1 MFGQLT
7 AKDFAVLRIPLESG
21 RQSPDSVGGILFL
34 GIFLQWLLYFLTYY
48 VAGAYTRFP
57 NIEKVQ
63 DTHFWITIIL
73 SGLSLLF
80 CIPTVYRKLDKLQY
94 LISIIVSQNL
104 FGVFPYFCGLF
115 LIGEGPNATTE
126 MMITFTYISLTIAI
140 VLFIAT
146 SIRFYILLKKG
157 KYREGSTRGI
167 IRSKVEATSYLP
179 FAIIGGLGL
188 FYILQYMI
196 KSGALASFEHFI
208 MTLLFLLIFYAMIFV
223 LPEQLVILYC
233 KFRFK
238 SFTFNERGYLY
249 SEEENKT
256 YKVT

>member
-1 MFGQLT
+1 MLKQLT

-21 RQSPDSVGGILFL
+21 RQSPNSLGGILFL
-34 GIFLQWLLYFLTYY
+34 GCFLQWLLYYITYFR
-48 VAGAYTRFP
+48 AASYTTYP
-57 NIEKVQ
+57 HVDKIH
-63 DTHFWITIIL
+63 DYHFMITLVITV
-73 SGLSLLF
+73 LSLLF
-80 CIPTVYRKLDKLQY
+80 CIPFVYKKYDQY
-94 LISIIVSQNL
+94 QYMLSIVVSQNL
-104 FGVFPYFCGLF
+104 FGLFPYLCGMF
-115 LIGEGPNATTE
+115 FIGEGPNATTK

-146 SIRFYILLKKG
+146 SVRFYILLKKG

-167 IRSKVEATSYLP
+167 IQSKVEATSYLP

-238 SFTFNERGYLY
+238 SFTFSERGYLY

-256 YKVT
+256 YNVT